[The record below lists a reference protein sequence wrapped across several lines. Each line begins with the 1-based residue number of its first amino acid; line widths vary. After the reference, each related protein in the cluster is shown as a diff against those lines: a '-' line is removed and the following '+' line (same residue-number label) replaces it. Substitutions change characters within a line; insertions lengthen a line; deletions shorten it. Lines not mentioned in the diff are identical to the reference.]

1 MKSKNIFSISLFIIL
16 GMYIV
21 LPGCCKKDDST
32 PAPIADIPVVQI
44 PAGTFIMGSPTSE
57 LNRENDEIQHQV
69 TLSAFRMS
77 KYEITNEQYAA
88 FLNANNIGGNGLWAA
103 GAYPDNQLIVVSVS
117 GVDFGLH
124 YINSQW
130 IPVAGYE
137 NYPVINVTWYGA
149 TEFATYVGGRLPTEA
164 EWEYACRAATTTPF
178 NTGNCLTDLQANYN
192 WGKAYGTCTN
202 TITIYNNSTQK
213 VGTYPANAF
222 GLYDMHGNVHEWCSD
237 WYGAYS
243 ATAQTNPT
251 GPVQGTQRVV
261 RGGSFFYFAQY
272 CRSAFRESYV
282 PFMEAP
288 TYGFRIVLVP
298 KE

>member
-1 MKSKNIFSISLFIIL
+1 MKKRNIFSIFLFLIMGICF
-16 GMYIV
+16 IV
-21 LPGCCKKDDST
+21 IGCCKNDETT
-32 PAPIADIPVVQI
+32 PAPIADIPAVQI
-44 PAGTFIMGSPTSE
+44 PSGTFIMGSPTSE
-57 LNRENDEIQHQV
+57 INRVNNEIQHQV

-88 FLNANNIGGNGLWAA
+88 FLNAESIGGNALWAA
-103 GAYPDNQLIVVSVS
+103 GAYPDKQLIYVSVS
-117 GVDFGLH
+117 GGDFGLH

-137 NYPVINVTWYGA
+137 NYPVIYVTWYGA

-178 NTGNCLTDLQANYN
+178 NTGNCLTDLQAHYYWGHPYN
-192 WGKAYGTCTN
+192 TCTN
-202 TITIYNNSTQK
+202 TSTKYNQTTQK

-237 WYGAYS
+237 WAGAYS

-251 GPVQGTQRVV
+251 GPAIGTERIV
-261 RGGSFFYFAQY
+261 RGGNWSAFAQD
-272 CRSAFRESYV
+272 CRSAFRRSFV
-282 PFMEAP
+282 PLQAAQTF
-288 TYGFRIVLVP
+288 GFRIVLVP
-298 KE
+298 